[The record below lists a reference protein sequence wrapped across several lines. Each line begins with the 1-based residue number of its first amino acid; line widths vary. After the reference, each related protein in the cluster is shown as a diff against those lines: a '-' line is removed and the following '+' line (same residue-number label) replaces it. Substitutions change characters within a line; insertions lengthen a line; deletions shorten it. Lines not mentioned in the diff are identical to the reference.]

1 MEVDGGAT
9 SREAEVSKENK
20 DEGGGGGGG
29 ADVEER
35 HRHLLEGGG
44 KPECYFIVHNIAK
57 KHNVGTLAR
66 CATAFGIKS
75 VCLIGEDTRP
85 APPKR
90 RHHVTIFHSLL
101 FFISPQI

>member
-1 MEVDGGAT
+1 MEVDRGAT
-9 SREAEVSKENK
+9 APEEEVSIKNE
-20 DEGGGGGGG
+20 GGGGGG

-35 HRHLLEGGG
+35 HQHLEGG
-44 KPECYFIVHNIAK
+44 KSECYFIVHNIAK

-85 APPKR
+85 TPCKTFSQH
-90 RHHVTIFHSLL
+90 RHHAPAFV
-101 FFISPQI
+101 FF